1 MKKVIA
7 FCLTVLLCISLSF
20 TALAVDSEGQADTS
34 EAAVTILYTNDIHTY
49 IDGDLTY
56 SMVAAYRD
64 SLDDALLVDAGDHLQ
79 GTAYGGMD
87 NGESIIK
94 IMNAA
99 GYDLATLGNHEFDYG
114 MEGALNAIEWAD
126 FPYVSCNFY
135 HVEDGVAGE
144 NVLDSYQVF
153 EVNGIR
159 IAFVGITT
167 PESLSKS
174 TPKYFQDE
182 DGNFIYGIAG
192 GTDGSEL
199 YAYVQEAIDAAAEEA
214 DYVIALGHLG
224 VDPSSVPW
232 TSEEVIANTTGLDAF
247 IDGHSHTT
255 MEAEYVTDLDGN
267 EVLLT
272 QTGCYFSALGE
283 MTISSDGVIT
293 TELLTAEDLA
303 DVTPDADVLAIEQDW
318 INEIDETLGEKIA
331 ETDIEFTV
339 NDEDGNRLVRMGETN
354 LGDFNADAYYWYM
367 NEADGIGCDIAIMN
381 GGGIRDSVAAGDWT
395 YLTCKTVNPFGN
407 VLCVVE
413 VSGQAILDALEFG
426 ARYITVGESGGFLHV
441 AGLTYEIDMAVE
453 STVQEDENGTW
464 VGGPSEYRVKNVQVY
479 NQETGEYEDLD
490 VDRTYS
496 VGGTNYTLR
505 NCGGGFDMFSDVELI
520 RDYIVEDYMALA
532 AYAQAFADSD
542 GNGYADISTE
552 TSPLYAYEGY
562 LLNYEDG
569 YGSGRIS
576 VTCSHVW
583 DEGTVTVE
591 ATDEEDGVMTYT
603 CTVCGETKTEVIA
616 ATGSGSDSD
625 AGSDSDSDTDSDSDS
640 DTGSGSDTDSDSSS
654 DSDTDSGSDSSGSG
668 SSTASGTS
676 TTAGSSVTS
685 PQTAD
690 QGTLWIW
697 LAVALASGFGVVYTA
712 ASRRSE
718 K

>member
-1 MKKVIA
+1 MKRITALCMAVI
-7 FCLTVLLCISLSF
+7 LCFSLSV
-20 TALAVDSEGQADTS
+20 TAWAAEVEAQEDTS
-34 EAAVTILYTNDIHTY
+34 ESSVTILYTNDIHTY

-56 SMVAAYRD
+56 SLVAGYRD
-64 SLDDALLVDAGDHLQ
+64 TLENVLLVDAGDHLQ

-87 NGESIIK
+87 NGETIIE

-135 HVEDGVAGE
+135 HVEDGEAGE
-144 NVLDSYQVF
+144 TVLDSYEVF
-153 EVNGIR
+153 EVNGVR
-159 IAFVGITT
+159 IALVGITT

-174 TPKYFQDE
+174 TPKYFQDD

-192 GTDGSEL
+192 GTDGSDL
-199 YAYVQEAIDAAAEEA
+199 YAYVQAAIDAASEEA

-255 MEAEYVTDLDGN
+255 MESEYVTDLDGN

-283 MTISSDGVIT
+283 MTISADGVIST
-293 TELLTAEDLA
+293 QLLTAEDLA
-303 DVTPDADVLAIEQDW
+303 DVTPNAEVQAIEEDW
-318 INEIDETLGEKIA
+318 INEVDELLGEKIA

-339 NDEDGNRLVRMGETN
+339 NDADGNRLVRKGETN
-354 LGDFNADAYYWYM
+354 LGDFNADAYYWYI
-367 NEADGIGCDIAIMN
+367 NEADGVGCDIAIMN

-426 ARYITVGESGGFLHV
+426 ARYITVGEAGGFLHV
-441 AGLTYEIDMAVE
+441 AGLSYEIDLAVE
-453 STVQEDENGTW
+453 STVQEDENETW
-464 VGGPSEYRVKNVQVY
+464 IGGPTGEYRVKNVKVY
-479 NQETGEYEDLD
+479 NKETGEYEDLD
-490 VDRTYS
+490 VNATYS
-496 VGGTNYTLR
+496 VAGTNYTLR

-532 AYAQAFADSD
+532 AYAQAFTDSD
-542 GNGYADISTE
+542 GNGYGNISTVN
-552 TSPLYAYEGY
+552 SPLYSYTGY
-562 LLNYEDG
+562 LLNYESIT
-569 YGSGRIS
+569 GSGRI
-576 VTCSHVW
+576 TNICSHVW
-583 DEGTVTVE
+583 DEGTVTTE
-591 ATDEEDGVMTYT
+591 ATDTEDGVMTYT
-603 CTVCGETKTEVIA
+603 CTVCGETKTEVIT
-616 ATGSGSDSD
+616 ATGSGETGGD
-625 AGSDSDSDTDSDSDS
+625 AD
-640 DTGSGSDTDSDSSS
+640 
-654 DSDTDSGSDSSGSG
+654 GSG
-668 SSTASGTS
+668 SSEPEAEDETGAADSSGTESETDSETDATGSETTSETASESGSETGTEDS
-676 TTAGSSVTS
+676 TSVTS
-685 PQTAD
+685 AQTAD
-690 QGTLWIW
+690 NTELWLW
-697 LAVALASGFGVVYTA
+697 MALAFAGGLGIVYA
-712 ASRRSE
+712 VKMRR
-718 K
+718 